1 MADCAPPL
9 VPMLLPVMLRLCIT
23 RTLLAASLAWGGS
36 AIAQTQVDVAGVK
49 YPAAASVGGSSL
61 LLNGAGIRY
70 RTVFKVYTAGLYLSR
85 KASTPEEVLAAP
97 GPKRMSVTM
106 LREIDSAEL
115 GRLFARGVEDN
126 LDKGSFARIVPG
138 ILRMGQ
144 IFAEHRKLAPGDNF
158 LIDWIPGV
166 GTVIT
171 VKGVPQGEAF
181 KEPEFFN
188 ALMMI
193 WLGRAPADWRLKE
206 QLLGK
211 PV

>member
-1 MADCAPPL
+1 MHSWTP
-9 VPMLLPVMLRLCIT
+9 I
-23 RTLLAASLAWGGS
+23 LLALCLTLSATAS
-36 AIAQTQVDVAGVK
+36 
-49 YPAAASVGGSSL
+49 PAAPVELSGVRLEDSIQTSGSRL
-61 LLNGAGIRY
+61 LLNGAGSRY

-138 ILRMGQ
+138 IVRMGQ